1 MYMSFPVKT
10 AIAVVTSFCSFT
22 AAVASGV
29 VGAEETPAVSGKEP
43 VVISTSTQSSASN
56 ASVQKVRFAPL
67 KEIVQPLGDAPVAA
81 EEDTSSLRAD
91 DILGVPDK
99 KYSSLADLVR
109 TVDADTAVDEQT
121 KCLATAVYYESRSE
135 SLDGQL
141 AVARV
146 IINRAESRR
155 FADSLCGVVKQ
166 PGQFSFVRRGT
177 LPQPNMGHRHWKT
190 SVAIARIAL
199 QDAWESK
206 AEGALFFH
214 ARHVSPA
221 WKRARMAVIDNH
233 IFYR

>member
-1 MYMSFPVKT
+1 MSFPLKT
-10 AIAVVTSFCSFT
+10 AIAAALSFTSFT
-22 AAVASGV
+22 AAIAGGV
-29 VGAEETPAVSGKEP
+29 VGADEAPSVVGKQP
-43 VVISTSTQSSASN
+43 ITISSSSIPSASK
-56 ASVQKVRFAPL
+56 APVQMVRFAPL
-67 KEIVQPLGDAPVAA
+67 KEIIQPLGGASAPV
-81 EEDTSSLRAD
+81 EEETSPLRAD
-91 DILGVPDK
+91 DILKVPDR
-99 KYSSLADLVR
+99 KYTSLADMVR
-109 TVDADTAVDEQT
+109 NVDSVSAVDEQT

-146 IINRAESRR
+146 IINRAESNR

-166 PGQFSFVRRGT
+166 PGQFSFVRKGA
-177 LPQPNMGHRHWKT
+177 LPQPNTGHNQWKT
-190 SVAIARIAL
+190 SIAIALIAQ